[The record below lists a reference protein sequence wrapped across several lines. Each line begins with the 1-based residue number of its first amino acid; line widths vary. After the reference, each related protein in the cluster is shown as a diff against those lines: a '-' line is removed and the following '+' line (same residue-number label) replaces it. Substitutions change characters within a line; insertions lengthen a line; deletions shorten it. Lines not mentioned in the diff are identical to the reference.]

1 MNGPSGRTIIQASTL
16 SMRSTSTGSPVV
28 FASTPPVLSRLRHTT
43 GGFRVEAARA
53 FRASACSRMT
63 LVCSLASASCSA
75 ASRLASSASARARL
89 DRFFI
94 TQETTANTSERT
106 AAAADTHSAP
116 MRPSNSEEAPA
127 AAAARAQGTRKE
139 DSVTIIPF
147 SSPEFGQLR
156 TIEQGGRVL
165 FCGRDAATA
174 LGYKDSINAIKQHCR
189 GVALH
194 HPITDRFGRTQQ
206 VRFITEGD
214 LYRLIAGSRLPAAV
228 RFESWVFDEV
238 LPSIRR
244 RGAYLTPEAAERALT
259 DPDFIIRLAQD
270 LKAERARRAELEA
283 QAEADRP
290 KVLFADSVA
299 ASCST
304 ILVGE
309 LAKILRGNG
318 IAIGQNRLF
327 EVLRRRGYLIA
338 REGSDR
344 NAPTQRAMELGLF
357 QVKETAVCHSDG
369 HTTVSRTPKVTG
381 RGQQYFIERFL
392 DGRLTPD
399 LADDEGAA
407 A

>member
-1 MNGPSGRTIIQASTL
+1 MTTSKKALAVAS
-16 SMRSTSTGSPVV
+16 
-28 FASTPPVLSRLRHTT
+28 
-43 GGFRVEAARA
+43 
-53 FRASACSRMT
+53 
-63 LVCSLASASCSA
+63 
-75 ASRLASSASARARL
+75 
-89 DRFFI
+89 
-94 TQETTANTSERT
+94 
-106 AAAADTHSAP
+106 
-116 MRPSNSEEAPA
+116 
-127 AAAARAQGTRKE
+127 ARAQGTRKE

-156 TIEQGGRVL
+156 TIEQDGRPL

-214 LYRLIAGSRLPAAV
+214 LYRLIAGSRLPAAA
-228 RFESWVFDEV
+228 RFEAWVFDEV

-244 RGAYLTPEAAERALT
+244 RGGYLTPEAAERALT
-259 DPDFIIRLAQD
+259 DPDFIIRLATD

-283 QAEADRP
+283 RAEADRP

-299 ASCST
+299 ASRST

-318 IAIGQNRLF
+318 VRIGQNRLF

-357 QVKETAVCHSDG
+357 QVKETVVCHSDG

-399 LADDEGAA
+399 LDGEGAA